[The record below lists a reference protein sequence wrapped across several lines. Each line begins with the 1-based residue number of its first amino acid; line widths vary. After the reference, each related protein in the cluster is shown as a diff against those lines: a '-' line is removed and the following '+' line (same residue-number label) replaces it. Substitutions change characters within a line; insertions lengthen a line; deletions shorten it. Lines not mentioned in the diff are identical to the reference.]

1 MAISLFSFFTLSRR
15 VPKEISSEN
24 DQSKKKK
31 KNGERL
37 VSMHIP
43 DGCKS
48 L

>member
-1 MAISLFSFFTLSRR
+1 

-31 KNGERL
+31 KKKRDREWDPC
-37 VSMHIP
+37 IP